1 MLDFIYGGVVGEIG
15 SDRNHRD
22 VAVGKRIFVGLLIRV
37 GADEFACHPPIGS
50 ADGICAFFKTV
61 DPGGMSLMADMNAFD
76 LVGREPRDIDV
87 EGSALWQGLFQ
98 CFGYDVAHGWSAGRE
113 IGFWA
118 VAENGESNSGESVEA
133 GFEDGTHGATIK
145 DVDRGIASVIDA
157 RKD

>member
-15 SDRNHRD
+15 SDRSYRD

-50 ADGICAFFKTV
+50 ADGVCTFFKTV

-87 EGSALWQGLFQ
+87 
-98 CFGYDVAHGWSAGRE
+98 
-113 IGFWA
+113 
-118 VAENGESNSGESVEA
+118 
-133 GFEDGTHGATIK
+133 
-145 DVDRGIASVIDA
+145 
-157 RKD
+157 